1 MVDWMV
7 EVLSTFKCSEQ
18 SFYLCVDIM
27 DRYFQKCERSLSG
40 GELHLIG
47 ITSMFLSTKY
57 EDVIPLL
64 SKTIVHKIG
73 HDKFPLADVHRKEM
87 EIL

>member
-1 MVDWMV
+1 
-7 EVLSTFKCSEQ
+7 
-18 SFYLCVDIM
+18 
-27 DRYFQKCERSLSG
+27 
-40 GELHLIG
+40 
-47 ITSMFLSTKY
+47 MFLSTKY